1 MKTVEKA
8 DTKNLRSPFNKITYQ
23 RNAAVYKVLAH
34 PVRLEILNI
43 LKLDDHT
50 VEELLTVVP
59 ISKANMSQ
67 HLALLRY
74 AGVVKTQKEG
84 LNVIYKI
91 VDARIVEPCAVMREL
106 RRDPR

>member
-1 MKTVEKA
+1 MKTVEKEIC
-8 DTKNLRSPFNKITYQ
+8 SPFNKITYQ
-23 RNAAVYKVLAH
+23 RNAAVYKILAH

-43 LKLDDHT
+43 LKISDRT

-74 AGVVKTQKEG
+74 AGVVKTRREG
-84 LNVIYKI
+84 LNVVCKI
-91 VDARIVEPCAVMREL
+91 VDPRIVEPCAIMREL